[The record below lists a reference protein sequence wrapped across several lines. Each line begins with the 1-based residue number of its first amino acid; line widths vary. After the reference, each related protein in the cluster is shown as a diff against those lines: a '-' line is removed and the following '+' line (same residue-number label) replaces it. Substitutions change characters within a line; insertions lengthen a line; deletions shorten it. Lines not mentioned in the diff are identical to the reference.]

1 MAFLKFR
8 GNTTSPT
15 KPGSTT
21 AGNAPLTNTEI
32 DGNFASLNDGK
43 LENSGTT
50 NHIGNV
56 TFGNQTSL
64 QGTGGSAGN
73 YTNNNLNKLVFRPTL
88 DVDNN
93 TLISINDSLQLL
105 RWLEG
110 IATTGTFVGAP
121 YIIQHA
127 DKVNTGIAMLHADP
141 LAFTVGTDQNP
152 SLVLTTG
159 NTAVTQYVRIG
170 GAAGSGAVT
179 DFASAIGRADL
190 ALKAT
195 TVLVNS
201 TTASTNTYTGALVVG
216 GGLGVGGAVYASSA
230 VLTNALPATSG
241 GTGINNG
248 SSTITV
254 GGNVTMSGA
263 YTFTGTL
270 TANTGVTF
278 PTTGTLVNSAV
289 TTLSSLASVGT
300 ITTGTWNATTIGAT
314 YGGTGINN
322 GSNTIT
328 LSGNVSTAGAFTTSG
343 AFGLTLTT
351 TALTSVT
358 LPTSGTLV
366 NTAVTTLSSLASIGT
381 ITTGTWNGSIIGAT
395 YGGTGTGTYATGDI
409 LYASAA
415 NTLSKLNIGST
426 GQLLTVT
433 AGVPAWQPAPIS
445 LPSQTGNSGKF
456 LTTNGTTSSWADA
469 AQSVTDD
476 TSSTAITNY
485 IQFTTVTSGTITA
498 TKVSSTKLY
507 YQPSTGTLN
516 STTFN
521 SLSDARFK
529 TDLEKIKGA
538 LSKVKQLTG
547 YTFTMTESGKRSAGL
562 LAQDV
567 KPVSPESIGGTEDRM
582 TLNYDSLFGLIVE
595 AIKEID
601 DKLTSIEQRLDK

>member
-56 TFGNQTSL
+56 TFGNQTSA
-64 QGTGGSAGN
+64 QGFSTGGYLN
-73 YTNNNLNKLVFRPTL
+73 TNTNKLVFRPSL
-88 DVDNN
+88 DVDATSKVDSSDALKLLQWISGTTIN
-93 TLISINDSLQLL
+93 TPFN
-105 RWLEG
+105 
-110 IATTGTFVGAP
+110 GAP

-127 DKVNTGIAMLHADP
+127 NKTATGIAMYHSDP
-141 LAFTVGTDQNP
+141 LAWGASIDQNP
-152 SLVLTTG
+152 AMIITAG
-159 NTAVTQYVRIG
+159 DTAVSQYIRVG
-170 GAAGSGAVT
+170 GSSGSTAT
-179 DFASAIGRADL
+179 DFSSAATIADVS
-190 ALKAT
+190 LKGT
-195 TVLVNS
+195 TVAINS
-201 TTASTNTYTGALVVG
+201 TTATTNAYTGALVVG
-216 GGLGVGGAVYASSA
+216 GGVGIGGNLVVGGNDIKLGGSIIGMPSTNMLRYTSNELASSGATFSVMGSNGQSLGEMFFTLAATQFGPGQRVEVLSTTASSSTATGALIVSGGVGVAGTVYANSA

-241 GTGINNG
+241 GTG
-248 SSTITV
+248 
-254 GGNVTMSGA
+254 
-263 YTFTGTL
+263 
-270 TANTGVTF
+270 TA
-278 PTTGTLVNSAV
+278 
-289 TTLSSLASVGT
+289 
-300 ITTGTWNATTIGAT
+300 
-314 YGGTGINN
+314 
-322 GSNTIT
+322 
-328 LSGNVSTAGAFTTSG
+328 
-343 AFGLTLTT
+343 
-351 TALTSVT
+351 
-358 LPTSGTLV
+358 
-366 NTAVTTLSSLASIGT
+366 
-381 ITTGTWNGSIIGAT
+381 
-395 YGGTGTGTYATGDI
+395 TYATGDI

>member
-314 YGGTGINN
+314 
-322 GSNTIT
+322 S
-328 LSGNVSTAGAFTTSG
+328 
-343 AFGLTLTT
+343 
-351 TALTSVT
+351 
-358 LPTSGTLV
+358 
-366 NTAVTTLSSLASIGT
+366 
-381 ITTGTWNGSIIGAT
+381 
-395 YGGTGTGTYATGDI
+395 GGTGTGTYATGDI

-476 TSSTAITNY
+476 TSSTAATNY

>member
-21 AGNAPLTNTEI
+21 AANAPLTNTEI

-43 LENSGTT
+43 LESSGTA
-50 NHIGNV
+50 NHTGNI

-64 QGTGGSAGN
+64 QGTGGTNGS
-73 YTNNNLNKLVFRPTL
+73 YTNNNLNKLVFRPTIDL
-88 DVDNN
+88 DGSTFIGAADALRFQQWLAGL
-93 TLISINDSLQLL
+93 TISVPFI
-105 RWLEG
+105 
-110 IATTGTFVGAP
+110 GAP

-127 DKVNTGIAMLHADP
+127 DKANTGIAMLHADP
-141 LAFTVGTDQNP
+141 LAFGIGNDQNP
-152 SLVLTTG
+152 SIILTAG
-159 NTAVTQYVRIG
+159 DTAVTQYVRIG
-170 GAAGSGAVT
+170 GASST
-179 DFASAIGRADL
+179 NPIIDFATALPRADL

-201 TTASTNTYTGALVVG
+201 TTASTSTFTGSLVLG
-216 GGLGVGGAVYASSA
+216 GGLGVSGAVYATSA

-248 SSTITV
+248 SSTITI

-270 TANTGVTF
+270 TANTSVTF

-300 ITTGTWNATTIGAT
+300 ITTGTWNA
-314 YGGTGINN
+314 N
-322 GSNTIT
+322 
-328 LSGNVSTAGAFTTSG
+328 
-343 AFGLTLTT
+343 
-351 TALTSVT
+351 
-358 LPTSGTLV
+358 
-366 NTAVTTLSSLASIGT
+366 
-381 ITTGTWNGSIIGAT
+381 IIGAT

-409 LYASAA
+409 LYASAT
-415 NTLSKLNIGST
+415 NTLSKLTIGSA
-426 GQLLTVT
+426 GQLLTVSG
-433 AGVPAWQPAPIS
+433 GVPTW
-445 LPSQTGNSGKF
+445 
-456 LTTNGTTSSWADA
+456 TTVQGGATITNDTTSNGNNYYPAMA
-469 AQSVTDD
+469 
-476 TSSTAITNY
+476 TA
-485 IQFTTVTSGTITA
+485 TSGTLTSA
-498 TKVSSTKLY
+498 TVSSTKLY
-507 YQPSTGTLN
+507 FNPSTGTLN
-516 STTFN
+516 STDYN

-529 TDLEKIKGA
+529 TDLEKIEGA

-601 DKLTSIEQRLDK
+601 DKLTSIKHSLDK

>member
-21 AGNAPLTNTEI
+21 AGNVPLTNTEI

-56 TFGNQTSL
+56 TFGNQTSAQAFTTSGYL
-64 QGTGGSAGN
+64 N
-73 YTNNNLNKLVFRPTL
+73 TNFNKLVFRPSL
-88 DVDNN
+88 DVNGDFSVDTVDALNL
-93 TLISINDSLQLL
+93 TA
-105 RWLEG
+105 RWIQG
-110 IATTGTFVGAP
+110 NATTGSFTAP
-121 YIIQHA
+121 YIIQHTNKTA
-127 DKVNTGIAMLHADP
+127 TGIMMLHADP
-141 LAFTVGTDQNP
+141 LAWSVGIDQNP
-152 SLVLTTG
+152 SMVITAG
-159 NTAVTQYVRIG
+159 NTSVSQYIRVG
-170 GAAGSGAVT
+170 GAYGSSVT
-179 DFASAIGRADL
+179 DFSSASTVADVS
-190 ALKAT
+190 LKGT
-195 TVLVNS
+195 TVAINS
-201 TTASTNTYTGALVVG
+201 TTASTNTYTGALIVG
-216 GGLGVGGAVYASSA
+216 GGLGVGGAVYATSA

-270 TANTGVTF
+270 TANTAVTF

-314 YGGTGINN
+314 
-322 GSNTIT
+322 S
-328 LSGNVSTAGAFTTSG
+328 
-343 AFGLTLTT
+343 
-351 TALTSVT
+351 
-358 LPTSGTLV
+358 
-366 NTAVTTLSSLASIGT
+366 
-381 ITTGTWNGSIIGAT
+381 
-395 YGGTGTGTYATGDI
+395 GGTGTGTYATGDI
-409 LYASAA
+409 LYASAT

-476 TSSTAITNY
+476 TSSTATTNY

-538 LSKVKQLTG
+538 LSKVRQLTG

>member
-50 NHIGNV
+50 NHIGNI

-64 QGTGGSAGN
+64 QGTSGTNGS
-73 YTNNNLNKLVFRPTL
+73 YTNNNLNKLVFRPTIDL
-88 DVDNN
+88 DGS
-93 TLISINDSLQLL
+93 TFISAADSLRLL
-105 RWLEG
+105 QWLEG
-110 IATTGTFVGAP
+110 NTINTPFIGAP

-127 DKVNTGIAMLHADP
+127 DKANTGIAMLHADP
-141 LAFTVGTDQNP
+141 LAFSVGTDQNP
-152 SLVLTTG
+152 SLVLTAG

-170 GAAGSGAVT
+170 GASST
-179 DFASAIGRADL
+179 NPIIDFATALPRADL
-190 ALKAT
+190 ALKAS
-195 TVLVNS
+195 TVAINS
-201 TTASTNTYTGALVVG
+201 TTATTSAYTGALVVG
-216 GGLGVGGAVYASSA
+216 GGVGIGGNLVVGGNDIKLGGSIIGMPSSNMLRYTTNAFASSGATFSVGGSDAQSLGEMFFTLAAIQFGSGQRVEVLSTTASSSTTTGALKVSGGVGVAGTVYANSA
-230 VLTNALPATSG
+230 VLTNALPATS
-241 GTGINNG
+241 
-248 SSTITV
+248 
-254 GGNVTMSGA
+254 
-263 YTFTGTL
+263 
-270 TANTGVTF
+270 
-278 PTTGTLVNSAV
+278 
-289 TTLSSLASVGT
+289 
-300 ITTGTWNATTIGAT
+300 
-314 YGGTGINN
+314 
-322 GSNTIT
+322 
-328 LSGNVSTAGAFTTSG
+328 
-343 AFGLTLTT
+343 
-351 TALTSVT
+351 
-358 LPTSGTLV
+358 
-366 NTAVTTLSSLASIGT
+366 
-381 ITTGTWNGSIIGAT
+381 
-395 YGGTGTGTYATGDI
+395 GGTGTGTYATGDI

-476 TSSTAITNY
+476 TSSTAATNY

-538 LSKVKQLTG
+538 LSKVRQLTG